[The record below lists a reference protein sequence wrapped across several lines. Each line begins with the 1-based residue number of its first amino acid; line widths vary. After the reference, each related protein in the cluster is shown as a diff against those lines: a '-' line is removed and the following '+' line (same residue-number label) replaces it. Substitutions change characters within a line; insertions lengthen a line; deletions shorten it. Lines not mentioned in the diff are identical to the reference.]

1 MMLNIHRV
9 TRIEI
14 KAPIQVFDPPTCWR
28 TLQVYTADSE
38 LPVEIDLFAK
48 DLEELEIRTASDATP
63 SF

>member
-9 TRIEI
+9 TRIEV
-14 KAPIQVFDPPTCWR
+14 KAPIQAFDPPTCWR
-28 TLQVYTADSE
+28 TLKVYTTDSE

-48 DLEELEIRTASDATP
+48 DIESLEIKAYSDAKP

>member
-9 TRIEI
+9 TRIEV
-14 KAPIQVFDPPTCWR
+14 KAPIQAFDPPTCWR
-28 TLQVYTADSE
+28 TLKVYTTDSE

-48 DLEELEIRTASDATP
+48 DLESLEVKPSSDSAP

>member
-1 MMLNIHRV
+1 MMISIHRV

-14 KAPIQVFDPPTCWR
+14 KAPTQAFDPSTCWR
-28 TLQVYTADSE
+28 TLKVYTTDSE

-48 DLEELEIRTASDATP
+48 DLESLEIRASSDATP